1 MSWPRGP
8 GRRPEPSTGE
18 LVSRLS
24 AQLGRLARHELRLA
38 RLELK
43 RKAQQAGSGA
53 GLVGV
58 GGVMALFA
66 LGELVAAAS
75 IALALVLPVWAAV
88 LIIGGAMLLVGG
100 LLMATGLGRIKRA
113 SPLLPAQAIASIKRD
128 IYTVKGSVK
137 R

>member
-1 MSWPRGP
+1 
-8 GRRPEPSTGE
+8 
-18 LVSRLS
+18 
-24 AQLGRLARHELRLA
+24 
-38 RLELK
+38 
-43 RKAQQAGSGA
+43 
-53 GLVGV
+53 
-58 GGVMALFA
+58 MALFA

-88 LIIGGAMLLVGG
+88 LIIGGAILLVAG

-128 IYTVKGSVK
+128 FHTVKGSVK